1 MEISSLQ
8 PLRYSVISGEER
20 KNTVR
25 NVTQLENV
33 KKQMELKFNLK
44 IQFKKIKFKNQFK
57 FKNRVEGIT
66 LD

>member
-33 KKQMELKFNLK
+33 KKQMEQKFNLK
-44 IQFKKIKFKNQFK
+44 IQFKK
-57 FKNRVEGIT
+57 
-66 LD
+66 D

>member
-8 PLRYSVISGEER
+8 SLRYSVISGEER

-33 KKQMELKFNLK
+33 KKQMELKF
-44 IQFKKIKFKNQFK
+44 
-57 FKNRVEGIT
+57 
-66 LD
+66 